1 VTAEGKKPA
10 PLVPPQ
16 VQGLEQTQQ
25 SFMDYQLRAF
35 GQRSASFFA
44 LELAGECGELAN
56 LEKKLWRDPNANI
69 DPQHIADEAA
79 DVFIALMNYC
89 NARGVTLE
97 GSVQSKL
104 QRIEERR
111 LRGEMGPVQSIS

>member
-1 VTAEGKKPA
+1 VKEGSQVEA
-10 PLVPPQ
+10 LVPPQ
-16 VQGLEQTQQ
+16 VQGLAPTQQ
-25 SFMDYQLRAF
+25 SFLAYQLRAF

-56 LEKKLWRDPNANI
+56 LEKKLWRDPVRGV

-89 NARGVTLE
+89 NARGIELE
-97 GSVQSKL
+97 AAVQSKL
-104 QRIEERR
+104 LRIEERR
-111 LRGEMGPVQSIS
+111 RQGHMGPTPQT